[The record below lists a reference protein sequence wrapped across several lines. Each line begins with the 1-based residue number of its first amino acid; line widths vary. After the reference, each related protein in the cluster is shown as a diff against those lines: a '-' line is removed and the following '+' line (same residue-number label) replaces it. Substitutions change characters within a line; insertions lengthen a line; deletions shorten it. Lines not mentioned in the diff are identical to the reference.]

1 MLVGQT
7 PDQTLHE
14 EGNDRGQG
22 SERSA
27 HSQPLNQQQL
37 KNKQKHWAF
46 ENKRADELKDGP
58 FLKCDEGFHQI

>member
-14 EGNDRGQG
+14 EGNERGQG

-27 HSQPLNQQQL
+27 HIQLLNQQQL
-37 KNKQKHWAF
+37 REQKHWAL

-58 FLKCDEGFHQI
+58 FLKCDAGFHQI